1 MSFSNVWEQYAPFP
15 LIAWHH
21 LTDFKFTMD
30 GNGLANLVDAFGQPA
45 EDGTPL
51 IETYWPGGT
60 FVNMPRYDAAPTF
73 DTVSDSSTLFDHAV
87 GYRND
92 HADLAG
98 NIQLFLSGLDYGQ
111 AAGDPTDRKST
122 RLNSSH

>member
-1 MSFSNVWEQYAPFP
+1 
-15 LIAWHH
+15 
-21 LTDFKFTMD
+21 
-30 GNGLANLVDAFGQPA
+30 
-45 EDGTPL
+45 
-51 IETYWPGGT
+51 
-60 FVNMPRYDAAPTF
+60 MPRYDAAPTF

-111 AAGDPTDRKST
+111 AAGDPTLTIDDLTPGNEVSLVIVSPHWAIRGGSNPALPAAAPKIG
-122 RLNSSH
+122 RLSVAVGLDGGSEENTAELQSLMRISYDVLGLE

>member
-1 MSFSNVWEQYAPFP
+1 MTFSNVWEQDAPFP

-73 DTVSDSSTLFDHAV
+73 DTVSRSEEHTSELQSLMRSSYSVFCLKKKNNYHKKA
-87 GYRND
+87 
-92 HADLAG
+92 
-98 NIQLFLSGLDYGQ
+98 
-111 AAGDPTDRKST
+111 
-122 RLNSSH
+122 

>member
-1 MSFSNVWEQYAPFP
+1 
-15 LIAWHH
+15 
-21 LTDFKFTMD
+21 
-30 GNGLANLVDAFGQPA
+30 
-45 EDGTPL
+45 
-51 IETYWPGGT
+51 
-60 FVNMPRYDAAPTF
+60 MPRYDAAPTF

-111 AAGDPTDRKST
+111 AAGDPTLTIDDLTPGNEVSLDIVSPHWAIRGGSNPDIPDRKRT
-122 RLNSSH
+122 RMNSSH

>member
-1 MSFSNVWEQYAPFP
+1 MYFIQCLDGPVDRLEHSRNFSVTADWGTIMTFSNVWEQDAPFP

-60 FVNMPRYDAAPTF
+60 FVNMPRYDAEIGRAH
-73 DTVSDSSTLFDHAV
+73 V
-87 GYRND
+87 
-92 HADLAG
+92 
-98 NIQLFLSGLDYGQ
+98 
-111 AAGDPTDRKST
+111 
-122 RLNSSH
+122 

>member
-1 MSFSNVWEQYAPFP
+1 MTFSNVWEQDAPFP

-21 LTDFKFTMD
+21 LTDFKSTMD

-98 NIQLFLSGLDYGQ
+98 NIQLRSEAHTSESQSLMRISYAVCCLH
-111 AAGDPTDRKST
+111 KK
-122 RLNSSH
+122 N